1 MQRKNSTSVLASFAT
16 LKSLSDE
23 RKYQS
28 PYQILREFI
37 QYIIT
42 TDSLHSFS
50 AIDMKNRLNEH
61 FGFSIPEAVVKTSI
75 KNMDGIAL
83 DHGTYT
89 VFLSEAENGSLFKAK
104 KKEADDSESCI
115 IRLLSEYISN
125 KSNVI

>member
-75 KNMDGIAL
+75 KNTMS
-83 DHGTYT
+83 
-89 VFLSEAENGSLFKAK
+89 FS
-104 KKEADDSESCI
+104 
-115 IRLLSEYISN
+115 
-125 KSNVI
+125 